1 MLWIYKGKAKNLK
14 LLKWPPPT
22 INKKNEFYKKSAPGI
37 ILIFITMF
45 LYMVGLI
52 KTVKK
57 VWVILRKTLRRYN
70 WTVWFIDLQID
81 WFKIVWLI
89 DWLIDWLI
97 NWLT

>member
-1 MLWIYKGKAKNLK
+1 MLWTYIGKAKNLK

-22 INKKNEFYKKSAPGI
+22 INKKNKFYKKSAPGI

-70 WTVWFIDLQID
+70 WTVY
-81 WFKIVWLI
+81 
-89 DWLIDWLI
+89 
-97 NWLT
+97 TAG